1 MSGGLLAAR
10 VGEPVAE
17 ALLQGS
23 GATLAKLQESIDSA
37 TRPHS
42 MALPRPARLTVTL
55 KRTRAHTRNVVG
67 MIQGR
72 DTTRTLVI
80 GAHYDHLG
88 YGGESSLAPDQH
100 VPHVGADDNASGTAA
115 LLAVAGRAARSARAG
130 HLPRHDLV
138 FCAFTGEEMGLVG
151 SSHFTDQPTRP
162 LEDVEAM
169 LNMDMVGRLRKNR
182 LMVMGVGT
190 AAEFPELVRHVND
203 AGGHFD
209 LKTSSDGYGP
219 SDHSSFYKKKVPV
232 LMLFTGAHEDYH
244 KPSDTWDKLDYP
256 GLERVAGFADALMES
271 LDARPRPTYQVAK
284 ADSVTGRIAGGG
296 GYGAYL
302 GTIPDYMQTEGGVL
316 LSGVRSGGPAEKAGL
331 QGGDVIV
338 KFDGIRIDNIYDYT
352 FALRSRKPGQ
362 DVRIT
367 VKRAGAER
375 ELVATLGK
383 RP

>member
-1 MSGGLLAAR
+1 LLAAR
-10 VGEPVAE
+10 VGEPVAAAMLE
-17 ALLQGS
+17 GS
-23 GATLAKLQESIDSA
+23 GTTLAKLQDSIDSG
-37 TRPHS
+37 TKPHS
-42 MALPRPARLTVTL
+42 MALPGVARLTVTL

-88 YGGESSLAPDQH
+88 YGGESLLAPDLH

-115 LLAVAGRAARSARAG
+115 LLALAGRAAGLARQG
-130 HLPRHDLV
+130 HPPRHDLV

-162 LEDVEAM
+162 LEEVDAM
-169 LNMDMVGRLRKNR
+169 LNMDMVGRLRNNR

-190 AAEFPELVRHVND
+190 AAEFPELVRRVND
-203 AGGHFD
+203 ATERFD

-256 GLERVAGFADALMES
+256 GLERVASFAGALVES
-271 LDARPRPTYQVAK
+271 LDARPRPTFLVAK
-284 ADSVTGRIAGGG
+284 ADSGTGRIAGGG

-316 LSGVRSGGPAEKAGL
+316 LSGVRSGGPAENAGL
-331 QGGDVIV
+331 QGGDVII

-367 VKRAGAER
+367 VKRAGAE
-375 ELVATLGK
+375 LDKVATLGR